1 MDIQM
6 IRDAIEE
13 LENEDITYDNI
24 DELASL
30 YIVYNNLQKSGYSM
44 ITGVEREARD
54 ILPYYIKYQGIK
66 RRYQTNQTTE
76 GEVIQGIKKV
86 CKELSEFI
94 DVLYSGTDMNKER
107 LCIKDMIQQL
117 NEKYSK

>member
-13 LENEDITYDNI
+13 LENEDVTYDNI

-30 YIVYNNLQKSGYSM
+30 YIVYNNLQRSGYSM
-44 ITGVEREARD
+44 ITSVESEARD
-54 ILPYYIKYQGIK
+54 ILPYYIKYQDIK

-94 DVLYSGTDMNKER
+94 DALYSGTDMNKER
-107 LCIKDMIQQL
+107 LCIKDMIKQL

>member
-1 MDIQM
+1 MNIQM

-13 LENEDITYDNI
+13 LENEDVTYDNI

-30 YIVYNNLQKSGYSM
+30 YIVYNNLQRSGYSM
-44 ITGVEREARD
+44 ITSVESEARD
-54 ILPYYIKYQGIK
+54 ILPYYIKYQDIK

-94 DVLYSGTDMNKER
+94 DALYSGTDMNKER

>member
-13 LENEDITYDNI
+13 LENEDVTYDNI

-30 YIVYNNLQKSGYSM
+30 YIVYNNLQRSGYSM
-44 ITGVEREARD
+44 ITSVESEAQD
-54 ILPYYIKYQGIK
+54 ILPYYIKYQDIK

-94 DVLYSGTDMNKER
+94 DALYSGTDMNKER
-107 LCIKDMIQQL
+107 LCIKDMIKQL

>member
-13 LENEDITYDNI
+13 LENEDVTYDNI

-30 YIVYNNLQKSGYSM
+30 YIVYNNLQRSGYSM
-44 ITGVEREARD
+44 ITSVESEARD
-54 ILPYYIKYQGIK
+54 ILPYYIKYQDIK

-94 DVLYSGTDMNKER
+94 GALYSGTDMNKER

>member
-1 MDIQM
+1 MDIQI

-13 LENEDITYDNI
+13 LENEDVTYDNI

-30 YIVYNNLQKSGYSM
+30 YIVYNNLQRSGYSM
-44 ITGVEREARD
+44 ITSVESEAQD
-54 ILPYYIKYQGIK
+54 ILPYYIKYQDIK

-107 LCIKDMIQQL
+107 LCIKDMIKQL
-117 NEKYSK
+117 NEKYSE

>member
-13 LENEDITYDNI
+13 LENEDVTYDNI
-24 DELASL
+24 NELASL
-30 YIVYNNLQKSGYSM
+30 YIVYNNLQRSGYSM
-44 ITGVEREARD
+44 ITSVESEARD
-54 ILPYYIKYQGIK
+54 ILPYYIKYQDIK

-94 DVLYSGTDMNKER
+94 DALYSGTDMNKER
-107 LCIKDMIQQL
+107 LCIKDMIKQL

>member
-1 MDIQM
+1 MDIQV
-6 IRDAIEE
+6 IREAIEE
-13 LENEDITYDNI
+13 LENEDVTYDNV

-30 YIVYNNLQKSGYSM
+30 YIVYNNLQRSGYSM
-44 ITGVEREARD
+44 ITSVESEARD
-54 ILPYYIKYQGIK
+54 ILPYYIKYQDIK

-94 DVLYSGTDMNKER
+94 DALYSGTDMNKER
-107 LCIKDMIQQL
+107 LCIKDMIKQL